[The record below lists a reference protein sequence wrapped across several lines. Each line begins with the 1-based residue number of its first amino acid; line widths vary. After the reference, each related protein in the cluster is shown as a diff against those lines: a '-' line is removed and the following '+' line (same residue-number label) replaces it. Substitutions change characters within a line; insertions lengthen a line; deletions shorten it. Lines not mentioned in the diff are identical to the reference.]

1 MKKINL
7 FLVSLIALTM
17 LAGCYR
23 NSPVE
28 SYQMGLVMD
37 DGVSI
42 TDVVGPGLYSNGGW
56 RAELYTINVSNI
68 TTTWQDPSL
77 VTRDKQPIGLT
88 LALTFARKRDSESIK
103 ELYNRYNAEAINDDA
118 LMNLVHSKVPGVA
131 KTITT
136 KYTLDQ
142 MLGIS
147 EPISGTQAIDRGVV
161 AREVFDLLKADL
173 DSIYV
178 DLVAVEIAD
187 ITPSETF
194 MKALDAKAQ
203 AQIGIEVAA
212 SETKR
217 LNEQLAQEKAQTE
230 IALEQA
236 RRDNLVKQESAKAFE
251 ASPELL
257 ELEKL
262 KLLANVLGKGDT
274 VIYVP
279 ENTDITS
286 VLTQQPI
293 VPVE

>member
-1 MKKINL
+1 MAKKSYRYVL
-7 FLVSLIALTM
+7 GLLVAVI

-23 NSPVE
+23 NAAVE
-28 SYQMGLVMD
+28 SYQMGLKLS

-42 TDVVGPGLYSNGGW
+42 TEVVGPGLHSDGSW
-56 RAELYTINVSNI
+56 RAELVTINVANI
-68 TTTWQDPSL
+68 TTAWTDPSL

-88 LALTFARKRDSESIK
+88 MSITFSRKRDSESLTN
-103 ELYNRYNAEAINDDA
+103 LYNRYNAEAVNDEA
-118 LMNLVHSKVPGVA
+118 LKSLVISKVPGVA

-142 MLGIS
+142 MLGIA
-147 EPISGTQAIDRGVV
+147 EGDAAVG
-161 AREVFDLLKADL
+161 REATAQEITDLLAQELNK
-173 DSIYV
+173 IYV
-178 DLVAVEIAD
+178 DLAAVEIAD
-187 ITPSETF
+187 ITASESF
-194 MKALDAKAQ
+194 MKALDAKAS

-236 RRDNLVKQESAKAFE
+236 RRDNLVKTESAKAYD
-251 ASPELL
+251 ASPQLL

-262 KLLANVLGKGDT
+262 RLLGNVLDEGDV

-279 ENTDITS
+279 EGANITS
-286 VLTQQPI
+286 VLTQSDAKVIP
-293 VPVE
+293 